1 MATVTR
7 KEKAMTTTNANSK
20 GIGFLLLAILTNSLQ
35 NMAVKWISGNYSVCF
50 VYFSRFQP
58 ADR

>member
-1 MATVTR
+1 
-7 KEKAMTTTNANSK
+7 MTTTNANSK